1 MLAEKKKEKEEYI
14 GEEATNRGDIETREK
29 DLDAMLKETEDELNN

>member
-14 GEEATNRGDIETREK
+14 GEEATNRGDIENKEK
-29 DLDAMLKETEDELNN
+29 EHE